1 MIKAVVFDLDNTLV
15 TSNINFQQLRM
26 ELACPADKDL
36 LTHVDET
43 FCDNERQ
50 QRIETI
56 LKHELDDAKAS
67 DLMAGARSLTDWL
80 SNEGLK
86 FGIIT
91 RNCREAAKKKLSA
104 HALTIEELITR
115 EDFPAK
121 PDPSA
126 LLHLVDKWQLEQ
138 HNVLYVGDHQYDILT
153 AQNAGCLSA
162 LFPTQVKQQT
172 PSVQTCITHHWMGF
186 LPICKKVI
194 CKKAICK
201 KAICRKLSL
210 SNDSQIE

>member
-15 TSNINFQQLRM
+15 TSNINFQQLKL

-56 LKHELDDAKAS
+56 LKHELDDAEAS

-80 SNEGLK
+80 SNEGLR

-91 RNCREAAKKKLSA
+91 RNCREAATKKLSA

-153 AQNAGCLSA
+153 AQNAGCLSCFISNSSHEPDTFGA
-162 LFPTQVKQQT
+162 DLHYSSLDGLLAYLQKNY
-172 PSVQTCITHHWMGF
+172 
-186 LPICKKVI
+186 L
-194 CKKAICK
+194 
-201 KAICRKLSL
+201 RKSYLHKSHL
-210 SNDSQIE
+210 

>member
-15 TSNINFQQLRM
+15 TSNINFQQLRL

-43 FCDNERQ
+43 FCDTERQ

-56 LKHELDDAKAS
+56 LKHELDDAEAS

-80 SNEGLK
+80 SNEGLR

-91 RNCREAAKKKLSA
+91 RNCREAAKKKLTA

-153 AQNAGCLSA
+153 AQNAGCLSC
-162 LFPTQVKQQT
+162 FISNSSQT
-172 PSVQTCITHHWMGF
+172 PDTFGADLHYS
-186 LPICKKVI
+186 
-194 CKKAICK
+194 
-201 KAICRKLSL
+201 SL
-210 SNDSQIE
+210 DGLLTYLQESYLQESYLQKGHL